1 MGSTRKLR
9 GLAGVLAPLLLCAC
23 AAVAPSGKQAGATPA
38 PTASATIR
46 PTPGTDSVDVLLQ
59 RMTLRQKVG
68 QLFMVRPDALV
79 PDLSQE
85 EIDDETAAG
94 VCRVTDAMRQSL
106 EKYPVGGICQ
116 FGKNI
121 TDPQQI
127 AAFNGDLQ
135 AASALPLLIAV
146 DEEGGRVARLANNG
160 AFDLP
165 RYESALSVGET
176 GNPEAAR
183 QMGRTIGAYLRD
195 YGFTMDFAPVAD
207 VWTNPENT
215 VIGDRA
221 FSRDEQTAAAM
232 AGAMA
237 QGLREEGILP
247 TYKHFPGHGDTAQD
261 SHDGL
266 ASTDRTEDEMRE
278 CEWLPFLREAQTAQ
292 DDTRAIMVGHIA
304 APALG
309 DAGVP
314 ASLSHRMV
322 TDILRGQLLAGEDVL
337 VVTDSLAMGAITQ
350 QYTPA
355 QASVQ
360 ALQAGCDILLMPA
373 GLAEAFEGV
382 VAAVEDGTITETRLD
397 ESVRRILRYKQQY
410 AGLQVAAEQ

>member
-1 MGSTRKLR
+1 MGVTRKLR
-9 GLAGVLAPLLLCAC
+9 GLAGLLALSLLCAC
-23 AAVAPSGKQAGATPA
+23 TAVAPSGKQAGATPA

-46 PTPGTDSVDVLLQ
+46 PTPEVDDVEVLLQ
-59 RMTLRQKVG
+59 QMTLRQKVG
-68 QLFMVRPDALV
+68 QLFMVRPDALD
-79 PDLSQE
+79 PALSQE

-94 VCRVTDAMRQSL
+94 VCRMTEAMRRSL
-106 EKYPVGGICQ
+106 EQYPVGGICQ

-121 TDPQQI
+121 TDPQQV
-127 AAFNGDLQ
+127 AAFNGELQ
-135 AASALPLLIAV
+135 AASTLPLLIAV

-165 RYESALSVGET
+165 RYESALSVGDT
-176 GNPEAAR
+176 GDPEAAR

-221 FSRDEQTAAAM
+221 FSRDAQTAATM
-232 AGAMA
+232 VGAMA

-247 TYKHFPGHGDTAQD
+247 TYKHFPGHGNTAQD
-261 SHDGL
+261 SHNGL

-278 CEWLPFLREAQTAQ
+278 CEWLPFLRKAQAAQ
-292 DDTRAIMVGHIA
+292 DGTRAIMVGHIA
-304 APALG
+304 TPALG
-309 DAGVP
+309 EAGVP

-322 TDILRGQLLAGEDVL
+322 TDILREQLLAGEDVL

-360 ALQAGCDILLMPA
+360 ALQAGCDILLMPD

-382 VAAVEDGTITETRLD
+382 VAAVEDGTITRTRLD

>member
-1 MGSTRKLR
+1 M
-9 GLAGVLAPLLLCAC
+9 
-23 AAVAPSGKQAGATPA
+23 
-38 PTASATIR
+38 
-46 PTPGTDSVDVLLQ
+46 
-59 RMTLRQKVG
+59 
-68 QLFMVRPDALV
+68 
-79 PDLSQE
+79 
-85 EIDDETAAG
+85 
-94 VCRVTDAMRQSL
+94 TDAMRQSL

-221 FSRDEQTAAAM
+221 FSRDAQTAAAM

-322 TDILRGQLLAGEDVL
+322 TDILRGQLLVGEDVL

-410 AGLQVAAEQ
+410 AGLQVTAEQ

>member
-1 MGSTRKLR
+1 
-9 GLAGVLAPLLLCAC
+9 
-23 AAVAPSGKQAGATPA
+23 
-38 PTASATIR
+38 
-46 PTPGTDSVDVLLQ
+46 
-59 RMTLRQKVG
+59 
-68 QLFMVRPDALV
+68 
-79 PDLSQE
+79 
-85 EIDDETAAG
+85 
-94 VCRVTDAMRQSL
+94 
-106 EKYPVGGICQ
+106 
-116 FGKNI
+116 
-121 TDPQQI
+121 
-127 AAFNGDLQ
+127 
-135 AASALPLLIAV
+135 
-146 DEEGGRVARLANNG
+146 
-160 AFDLP
+160 
-165 RYESALSVGET
+165 
-176 GNPEAAR
+176 
-183 QMGRTIGAYLRD
+183 MGRTIGAYLRD

-221 FSRDEQTAAAM
+221 FSRDAQTAAAM

-266 ASTDRTEDEMRE
+266 AGTDRTEDEMRE

-322 TDILRGQLLAGEDVL
+322 TDILREQLLAGEDVL

>member
-1 MGSTRKLR
+1 MRPTRKLR
-9 GLAGVLAPLLLCAC
+9 GLAGLLAPLVLCAC
-23 AAVAPSGKQAGATPA
+23 TEAAPCGERVEAAPAPS
-38 PTASATIR
+38 ASAGIQ
-46 PTPGTDSVDVLLQ
+46 PGPEADSVEVLLQ
-59 RMTLRQKVG
+59 QMTLRQKVG
-68 QLFMVRPDALV
+68 QLFMVRPDALD
-79 PDLSQE
+79 PSLPQE
-85 EIDDETAAG
+85 EIDDETAEG
-94 VCRVTDAMRQSL
+94 VCRMTDAMRQSL
-106 EKYPVGGICQ
+106 EQYPVGGICQ

-127 AAFNGDLQ
+127 AAFNGELQ
-135 AASALPLLIAV
+135 EASTLPLLITV
-146 DEEGGRVARLANNG
+146 DEEGGRVARLANND

-165 RYESALSVGET
+165 RYESALAVGNT
-176 GNPEAAR
+176 GDPEAAR

-221 FSRDEQTAAAM
+221 FSREAHTAAVM
-232 AGAMA
+232 AEAMA

-261 SHDGL
+261 SHNGL
-266 ASTDRTEDEMRE
+266 ASTNRTEDEMRE
-278 CEWLPFLREAQTAQ
+278 CEWLPFLRKVQPTQNMA
-292 DDTRAIMVGHIA
+292 RAIMVGHIA
-304 APALG
+304 TPALG
-309 DAGVP
+309 ETGIP

-322 TDILRGQLLAGEDVL
+322 TDVLRGQLLAGEEVL

-360 ALQAGCDILLMPA
+360 ALQAGCDILLMPD

-382 VAAVEDGTITETRLD
+382 VAAVEEGTITQTRLD

-410 AGLQVAAEQ
+410 AGLQVTAEQ